1 LTKEIKMKECLLYT
15 NAPVNKPS
23 FSDVNCN
30 SREILDKPL
39 IVNCAGCTNTDIW
52 CINYNKTGRLDYY
65 FLYLI
70 SSDFLVENPSGSKM
84 MHEGELVV
92 LPPKMWYKMTP
103 DKEKTIYYLC
113 VHITGYDVENM
124 LKEYG
129 IEIFP
134 KINKLSREHNLEA
147 RFKRLF
153 DAFAKNDEYRDR
165 ELAILAE
172 RIFIEAGRAIKLH
185 KEDRIALSK
194 SIRHINEYY
203 SSGIRITELAKME
216 NMSMTAYNKEFKEQM
231 GMAPTKYIIKLRM
244 DLAKELLETTT
255 LSIKEISLMCGYTD
269 FNFFSRAFKENTG
282 VSPTEYR
289 KTK

>member
-1 LTKEIKMKECLLYT
+1 MKECLLYT
-15 NAPVNKPS
+15 NVQYSTPS
-23 FSDVNCN
+23 SEDVNCN

-39 IVNCAGCTNTDIW
+39 VVNCANCTNSDIW

-70 SSDFLVENPSGSKM
+70 SCDFLVENPDGSKM
-84 MHEGELVV
+84 LHEGEIVV
-92 LPPKMWYKMTP
+92 LPPKKWYKITP
-103 DKEKTIYYLC
+103 VMGKKIYYLC
-113 VHITGYDVENM
+113 VHVTGCDVEKIMN
-124 LKEYG
+124 EYG
-129 IEIFP
+129 ITVFP
-134 KINKLSREHNLEA
+134 SINKLSTNHNLEA

-165 ELAILAE
+165 ELAILTE
-172 RIFIEAGRAIKLH
+172 RIFIEAGRAIKARQ
-185 KEDRIALSK
+185 EDRVALSK

-203 SSGIRITELAKME
+203 SAQIKITDLAKME
-216 NMSMTAYNKEFKEQM
+216 NMSMTAYNKSFKEQM
-231 GMAPTKYIIKLRM
+231 GMPPTKYIISLRISM
-244 DLAKELLETTT
+244 AKELLETTT

-289 KTK
+289 KKI